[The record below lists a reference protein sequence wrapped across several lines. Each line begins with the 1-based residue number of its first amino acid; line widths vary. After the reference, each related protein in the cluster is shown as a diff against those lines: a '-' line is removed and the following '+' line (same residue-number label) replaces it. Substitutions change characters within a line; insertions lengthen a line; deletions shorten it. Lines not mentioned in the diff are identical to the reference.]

1 MMDGFL
7 ELINKVSYNLDYI
20 IKLTRKIWNY
30 KIYKTIDYA
39 DTTGFCELTFWLS
52 SNFINFLNQSCTE

>member
-20 IKLTRKIWNY
+20 IKLTRKMWNY

-39 DTTGFCELTFWLS
+39 DTTGFV
-52 SNFINFLNQSCTE
+52 N